1 MDTTVLTELIGQY
14 GYLGIALLIALENIF
29 PPIPSEVVLTFTGF
43 LTLTAGLNVL
53 GAITAAT
60 IGAVLGAAILY
71 AVGHFLSVER
81 LEKIVNYPS
90 LK

>member
-53 GAITAAT
+53 GAISS
-60 IGAVLGAAILY
+60 AIPRYPYCPISSVKTVVSIKILL
-71 AVGHFLSVER
+71 LS
-81 LEKIVNYPS
+81 
-90 LK
+90 